1 MVDVVGGSTWAV
13 LVAFVVLEGFLVVC
27 LVVLVKVENADFV
40 LFFNC
45 LRINDSLLLL
55 GFYSNFLTLS
65 IVYFVL
71 SVST

>member
-27 LVVLVKVENADFV
+27 LVVFVKVENADFV

-45 LRINDSLLLL
+45 LRI
-55 GFYSNFLTLS
+55 
-65 IVYFVL
+65 
-71 SVST
+71 